1 MKPMNCLGMVVA
13 IGSAFLSGC
22 LNLTPPASTAEAHGL
37 TPTAK
42 PSASVQVNGPRL
54 QMNKGKLELAGT
66 IAKKPGAG
74 ITAFSHLDILFCD
87 ASGRVVQTTPI
98 EFVPGSVDLSRHSE
112 RLGYYS
118 LTLEPLLESTARIE
132 VVAHDAAWVCRM
144 PNTVEP
150 RPRQSPSI

>member
-1 MKPMNCLGMVVA
+1 MKPMNRLGMVVA

-22 LNLTPPASTAEAHGL
+22 LNLTPPASTAEARGL
-37 TPTAK
+37 T

-54 QMNKGKLELAGT
+54 QMNKGKLEFAG
-66 IAKKPGAG
+66 IVAKKPGAS

-87 ASGRVVQTTPI
+87 ALGRVVQTTPF
-98 EFVPGSVDLSRHSE
+98 EFVSGSVGLSRHSG

-118 LTLEPLLESTARIE
+118 LTLEPLPGGTAPIE
-132 VVAHDAAWVCRM
+132 VVAHDAAWVCRI
-144 PNTVEP
+144 PNTVEA